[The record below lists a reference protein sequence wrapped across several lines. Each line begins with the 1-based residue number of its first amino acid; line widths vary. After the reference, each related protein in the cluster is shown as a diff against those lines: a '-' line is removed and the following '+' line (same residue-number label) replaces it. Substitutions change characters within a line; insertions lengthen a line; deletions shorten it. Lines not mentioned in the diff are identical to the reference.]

1 MAYRHLLY
9 NKFHHEPYWK
19 NQQGGISMSEKFKN
33 GWRKVKDG
41 IIIGIA
47 FLPIVLIGVA
57 VATLALIVSAII
69 AGAFVS
75 ICWNIAMPA
84 MFGFSK
90 TTIFQAF
97 VLTFTIGNLRANYY
111 GSAKKEYK
119 KLKEK
124 IFEKCQKEKMAKVVS
139 ILLIILFEVIAILIA
154 VFTTMY
160 SWNNILPKLL
170 NVELVQINFLQ
181 AIGFGYLFNL
191 LFGHSNDDSKENNK
205 KSDSKNKQPLIK
217 DEFVSK
223 ELINMEDYIND

>member
-1 MAYRHLLY
+1 
-9 NKFHHEPYWK
+9 
-19 NQQGGISMSEKFKN
+19 MSEKFKN
-33 GWRKVKDG
+33 GWRKVKTG

-139 ILLIILFEVIAILIA
+139 ILLIILFEVIAIFIA

>member
-1 MAYRHLLY
+1 
-9 NKFHHEPYWK
+9 
-19 NQQGGISMSEKFKN
+19 
-33 GWRKVKDG
+33 
-41 IIIGIA
+41 
-47 FLPIVLIGVA
+47 
-57 VATLALIVSAII
+57 
-69 AGAFVS
+69 
-75 ICWNIAMPA
+75 
-84 MFGFSK
+84 
-90 TTIFQAF
+90 
-97 VLTFTIGNLRANYY
+97 
-111 GSAKKEYK
+111 
-119 KLKEK
+119 
-124 IFEKCQKEKMAKVVS
+124 MAKVVS

-223 ELINMEDYIND
+223 ELINTAFRYFDKNGDARRKSQAYFYQGRVLEDFRNKRAVWQAIPPL

>member
-1 MAYRHLLY
+1 
-9 NKFHHEPYWK
+9 
-19 NQQGGISMSEKFKN
+19 MSEKFKN
-33 GWRKVKDG
+33 GWRKVKDV

-57 VATLALIVSAII
+57 VATGAFIVSAII

-97 VLTFTIGNLRANYY
+97 VLTVTIGNLKANYY
-111 GSAKKEYK
+111 GSAKKGYK

-124 IFEKCQKEKMAKVVS
+124 IFEKYQKEKMAKVVS
-139 ILLIILFEVIAILIA
+139 ILLIILVKVIAILIA

-191 LFGHSNDDSKENNK
+191 LFGHSNDEDDDSKENNK
-205 KSDSKNKQPLIK
+205 KSDGKNKQPLIK

-223 ELINMEDYIND
+223 EVINMEDYIND

>member
-1 MAYRHLLY
+1 
-9 NKFHHEPYWK
+9 
-19 NQQGGISMSEKFKN
+19 MSEKFKN

-47 FLPIVLIGVA
+47 FLPIELIGVA
-57 VATLALIVSAII
+57 VATLALIVSAVI

-97 VLTFTIGNLRANYY
+97 VLTFTIGNLRANHY

-170 NVELVQINFLQ
+170 MSNWFRLTFCKLLDLDICSIYFLVILMM
-181 AIGFGYLFNL
+181 IPKRTIRKVTVKTSNL
-191 LFGHSNDDSKENNK
+191 
-205 KSDSKNKQPLIK
+205 
-217 DEFVSK
+217 
-223 ELINMEDYIND
+223 